1 MKNYFTWIFILFSQL
16 TFAQTG
22 SEFSG
27 QITLSGL
34 LKKLVV
40 STSLPI
46 GSMTGSQGYEVLNY
60 SLIGSEKRDSKVL
73 YCQGGM
79 GLSLNP
85 SYIGIGW
92 GADVSKIKTFGK
104 CSDPKSYE
112 GGFLKFSFSGD
123 YARGNKSISAS
134 AAINIGFDLANFNQ
148 MSNYYT
154 AYSNTDE
161 YGGRRLKAVYRH
173 LARYLAKQTTAKTL
187 SSVQA
192 TAVRLMTVLLAVS
205 DKQSREDLFKSL
217 LSEFDENE
225 TTTFK
230 KFSGIKAN
238 FKEATYRIYRDTEFY
253 NCEKGTKDCIQVA
266 SDGLKFFEQIESSL
280 QDCHS
285 ISFTVSPK
293 SDFSLSFFKSYVSA
307 SVGYYFYNLE
317 KKMISTSSTAKLVA
331 KEYAAHNFTKRSS
344 QCLDA
349 SSNAASALGQ
359 YLGFMQSH

>member
-1 MKNYFTWIFILFSQL
+1 MKNYLIWISIFFSQL
-16 TFAQTG
+16 SLAQTG

-46 GSMTGSQGYEVLNY
+46 GSMTSSQGYEVLNY

-73 YCQGGM
+73 YCQGGI

-92 GADVSKIKTFGK
+92 GADASAIKTFGN

-123 YARGNKSISAS
+123 YSRGNKAISAS
-134 AAINIGFDLANFNQ
+134 AAINLGFDLANFNQ
-148 MSNYYT
+148 MSSYYT

-161 YGGRRLKAVYRH
+161 YAGRRLKAVYRH
-173 LARYLAKQTTAKTL
+173 LARYLAKQTTMKVLTG
-187 SSVQA
+187 VQA
-192 TAVRLMTVLLAVS
+192 TSVRLMTVLLAVS
-205 DKQSREDLFKSL
+205 DQQSREVLFKSL

-225 TTTFK
+225 TTTIK

-266 SDGLKFFEQIESSL
+266 SDALKFFEQIES
-280 QDCHS
+280 
-285 ISFTVSPK
+285 
-293 SDFSLSFFKSYVSA
+293 
-307 SVGYYFYNLE
+307 
-317 KKMISTSSTAKLVA
+317 
-331 KEYAAHNFTKRSS
+331 
-344 QCLDA
+344 
-349 SSNAASALGQ
+349 
-359 YLGFMQSH
+359 